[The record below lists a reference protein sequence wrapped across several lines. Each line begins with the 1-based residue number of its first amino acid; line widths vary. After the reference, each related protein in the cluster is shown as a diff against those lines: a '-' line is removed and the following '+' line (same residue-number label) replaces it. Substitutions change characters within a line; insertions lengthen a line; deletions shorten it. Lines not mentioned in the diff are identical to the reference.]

1 MKGEVPTEEAVKSSA
16 RAETDG
22 LGAWMEKADAIGEI
36 KRITAEV
43 DPDLEMST
51 IAYLSG
57 KRVGSPALLFE
68 NIKGHPG
75 RKALYN
81 MLGNSVNRVAL
92 AIREPRERARSSS

>member
-1 MKGEVPTEEAVKSSA
+1 
-16 RAETDG
+16 
-22 LGAWMEKADAIGEI
+22 MEKADAIGEI

-68 NIKGHPG
+68 NINGHPG

-81 MLGNSVNRVAL
+81 MLGNSVNRVASPSGK
-92 AIREPRERARSSS
+92 PRERARTNS